1 MEKANEIKRFP
12 TPFEVKTLDGAEGWE
27 EMYSY
32 YTLFSRDQAEDEKK
46 FWFCDTLHHTVPL
59 YPFDAITAESW
70 GPALGQYNSR
80 IFMVPPALGIEQR
93 ILNGYLY
100 ISPVPVGDPERL

>member
-1 MEKANEIKRFP
+1 M
-12 TPFEVKTLDGAEGWE
+12 
-27 EMYSY
+27 
-32 YTLFSRDQAEDEKK
+32 
-46 FWFCDTLHHTVPL
+46 PL
-59 YPFDAITAESW
+59 YPFDAIVAESW

-100 ISPVPVGDPERL
+100 ISPVPVKDPGEIQKRLEDFNKRAGFYYQN